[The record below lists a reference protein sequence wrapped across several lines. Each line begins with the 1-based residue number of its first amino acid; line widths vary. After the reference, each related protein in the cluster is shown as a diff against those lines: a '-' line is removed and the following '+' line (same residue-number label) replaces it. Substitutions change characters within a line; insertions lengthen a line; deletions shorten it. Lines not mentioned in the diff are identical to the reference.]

1 MLKTARF
8 ALFFSVLASGQAFAQ
23 GDAAK
28 GEKIFARCA
37 ACHEVKEATNKIG
50 PYLKGVVGR
59 PIATAEGYNYSNA
72 MKAFAKTA
80 GVWDEKNLDTYLSN
94 PREVVKGTKMALGP
108 MKKADERAD
117 LIAYLKTMTP

>member
-1 MLKTARF
+1 MPRAVKLAAVF
-8 ALFFSVLASGQAFAQ
+8 LVLSAGQSLAQ

-37 ACHEVKEATNKIG
+37 ACHSVKDATNKIG

-59 PIATAEGYNYSNA
+59 PIASAEGYNYSNA
-72 MKAFAKTA
+72 MKEFAKTA